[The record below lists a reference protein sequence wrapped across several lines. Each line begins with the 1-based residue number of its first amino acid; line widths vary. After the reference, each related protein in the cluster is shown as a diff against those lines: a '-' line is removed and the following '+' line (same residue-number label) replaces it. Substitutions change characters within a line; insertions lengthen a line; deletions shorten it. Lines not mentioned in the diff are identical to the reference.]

1 MNDETNSTES
11 GAAAESTATSTT
23 SGTITDAAD
32 DKGTGSLL
40 ADETA
45 GAANDP
51 ATAEQATPNAAPAP
65 AVPAVPESYTFTGGD
80 MLDAKDIDAF
90 SGFAK
95 SAGLNQQ
102 QAQAVFDLGMAQ
114 NKATHEALA
123 KQEQTWRAQF
133 LAETDIGGDNYLVTK
148 EYALKALSH
157 YGDDGEIKALLD
169 RSGYGS
175 NPKVLRFLYNI
186 GKKVSEDTPPNAG
199 ISGKEELPLHERMYP
214 SNK

>member
-1 MNDETNSTES
+1 MSEE
-11 GAAAESTATSTT
+11 EVTATAA
-23 SGTITDAAD
+23 GTAPEGTAPDVEAN
-32 DKGTGSLL
+32 KGTGSLL
-40 ADETA
+40 TEGQAAADSS
-45 GAANDP
+45 G
-51 ATAEQATPNAAPAP
+51 AEQAAPDAVSAATPT
-65 AVPAVPESYTFTGGD
+65 VPESYAFTGAD
-80 MLDAKDIDAF
+80 TLDAKDIDAF

-114 NKATHEALA
+114 NKATHAALVQ
-123 KQEQTWRAQF
+123 QEQTWRAQIVS
-133 LAETDIGGDNYLVTK
+133 EPDIGGDNIRATA
-148 EYALKALSH
+148 EYAKLALTH
-157 YGDDGEIKALLD
+157 YGDDGEIKDLLD

-186 GKKVSEDTPPNAG
+186 GKKVSEDKPPNAG

>member
-1 MNDETNSTES
+1 MSEDATTDPSATL
-11 GAAAESTATSTT
+11 ESTAPESKGLE
-23 SGTITDAAD
+23 GTASNAAGN
-32 DKGTGSLL
+32 KGTGSLL
-40 ADETA
+40 AEETA
-45 GAANDP
+45 GAANDT
-51 ATAEQATPNAAPAP
+51 AAEQATPDPESAAS
-65 AVPAVPESYTFTGGD
+65 PAVPESYTFTD
-80 MLDAKDIDAF
+80 ADTLDPKDIEAF

-95 SAGLNQQ
+95 SAGLSQQ

-114 NKATHEALA
+114 NKAAHEALA
-123 KQEQTWRAQF
+123 KQEQTWRAQIV
-133 LAETDIGGDNYLVTK
+133 AEPDIGGDNIRATA
-148 EYALKALSH
+148 EYAKLALSH